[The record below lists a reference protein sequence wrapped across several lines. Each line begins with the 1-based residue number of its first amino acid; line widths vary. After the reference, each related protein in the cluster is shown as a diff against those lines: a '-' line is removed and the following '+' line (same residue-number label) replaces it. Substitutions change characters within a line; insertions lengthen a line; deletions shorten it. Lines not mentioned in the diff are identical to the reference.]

1 MARVTYVSSK
11 GDERTVEVPPGTS
24 IMRAALSNGI
34 KGIFAECGGQM
45 MCATC
50 HVYVDDEYLGQFPP
64 VSEHES
70 EMLETT
76 ASERQPNSRLS
87 CGLIVTQ
94 EHDQLIVYLPDSQ
107 R

>member
-70 EMLETT
+70 AMLETT